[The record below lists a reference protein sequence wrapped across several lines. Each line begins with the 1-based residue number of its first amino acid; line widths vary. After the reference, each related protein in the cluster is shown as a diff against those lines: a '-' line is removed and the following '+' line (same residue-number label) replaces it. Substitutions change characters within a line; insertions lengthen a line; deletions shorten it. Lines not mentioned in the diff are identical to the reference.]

1 MFLNSIGSR
10 LVLIFTLYKC
20 KGFLNVMAL
29 YVYSSELANEKAAIA
44 RGSSIFEFS
53 YFLDFLQ
60 LGIFC
65 VLQLRANFL

>member
-29 YVYSSELANEKAAIA
+29 YVYSSELANEKAAISC
-44 RGSSIFEFS
+44 GSSIFEFS
-53 YFLDFLQ
+53 
-60 LGIFC
+60 
-65 VLQLRANFL
+65 